1 MMTHFTPKNAVYAEC
16 LKCDF
21 KCFKK
26 SDWSRHIL
34 TRKHKN
40 DDDDDANDDTTSVQ
54 KTPFTPKKSKHY
66 PCECGKKYAYRQGL
80 NLHKKKCK
88 FIHDNASIENNT
100 LEKENNLKVDIK
112 NNDSFNEKEIIL
124 SLLNQN
130 NMLQNQILDMCKE
143 RTNTCINNGN
153 INYNKTFNLNIFLNE
168 QCKDAMNIM
177 EFVESLKLQISD
189 LESVGKL
196 GFVEGI
202 SNIIVRNLKALDVH
216 KRPLHCSDM
225 KREILY
231 IKDED
236 KWEKENQDK
245 KKLKK
250 AIKYIAHKNT
260 KMISEFKAKYPDC
273 IYSASKKSDQYNKL
287 IIEAMGGLGNE
298 DEDNENKIIKKIA
311 KEVVI
316 NKQD

>member
-1 MMTHFTPKNAVYAEC
+1 MCRFE
-16 LKCDF
+16 
-21 KCFKK
+21 
-26 SDWSRHIL
+26 
-34 TRKHKN
+34 
-40 DDDDDANDDTTSVQ
+40 
-54 KTPFTPKKSKHY
+54 
-66 PCECGKKYAYRQGL
+66 
-80 NLHKKKCK
+80 
-88 FIHDNASIENNT
+88 
-100 LEKENNLKVDIK
+100 
-112 NNDSFNEKEIIL
+112 
-124 SLLNQN
+124 LLNQN

-153 INYNKTFNLNIFLNE
+153 ISYNKTFNLNIFLNE

-177 EFVESLKLQISD
+177 DFVESLKLQISD

-216 KRPLHCSDM
+216 KRPVHCSDT
-225 KREILY
+225 KREVLY

-250 AIKYIAHKNT
+250 AIKHIAHKNS

-273 IYSASKKSDQYNKL
+273 IHSDSKKSDQYNKL

-316 NKQD
+316 NKVE

>member
-1 MMTHFTPKNAVYAEC
+1 MMTQITPKNAVYAEC
-16 LKCDF
+16 LKCHF

-40 DDDDDANDDTTSVQ
+40 DDNDDTNDDKMSVQ
-54 KTPFTPKKSKHY
+54 KTPFTPKLLKLNQ
-66 PCECGKKYAYRQGL
+66 CECGKKYAYRQGL
-80 NLHKKKCK
+80 NIHKKKCK
-88 FIHDNASIENNT
+88 FILQEDVS
-100 LEKENNLKVDIK
+100 LEKISETK
-112 NNDSFNEKEIIL
+112 NDEPLNEKEIIL

-153 INYNKTFNLNIFLNE
+153 ISYNKTFNLNIFLNE

-177 EFVESLKLQISD
+177 DFVESLKLQISD

-216 KRPLHCSDM
+216 KRPVHCSDT
-225 KREILY
+225 KREVLY

-250 AIKYIAHKNT
+250 AIKHIAHKNS

-273 IYSASKKSDQYNKL
+273 IHSDSKKSDQYNKL

-316 NKQD
+316 NKVE

>member
-1 MMTHFTPKNAVYAEC
+1 MMTQITPKNAVYAEC
-16 LKCDF
+16 VKCDF

-26 SDWSRHIL
+26 SDWTRHIL

-40 DDDDDANDDTTSVQ
+40 DDNDDTNDDKMSVQ
-54 KTPFTPKKSKHY
+54 KTPFTPKLSKQY
-66 PCECGKKYAYRQGL
+66 QCECGKKYAYRQGL
-80 NLHKKKCK
+80 NIHKKKCK
-88 FIHDNASIENNT
+88 FIQEEDLS
-100 LEKENNLKVDIK
+100 LEKKSEAK
-112 NNDSFNEKEIIL
+112 NNESFNEKEIIL

-130 NMLQNQILDMCKE
+130 NILQNQILDMCKE

-153 INYNKTFNLNIFLNE
+153 ISYNKTFNLNIFLNE
-168 QCKDAMNIM
+168 ECKDAMNIM
-177 EFVESLKLQISD
+177 DFVESLKLQISD

-216 KRPLHCSDM
+216 KRPVHCSDT
-225 KREILY
+225 KREVLY

-250 AIKYIAHKNT
+250 AIKYIAHKNS
-260 KMISEFKAKYPDC
+260 KMIPEFKAKYPDC
-273 IYSASKKSDQYNKL
+273 IYSASKKSDQYNRL

-316 NKQD
+316 NKLE

>member
-1 MMTHFTPKNAVYAEC
+1 MMTQITPKNAVYAEC
-16 LKCDF
+16 LKCHF

-40 DDDDDANDDTTSVQ
+40 DDNDDTNDDKLSVQ
-54 KTPFTPKKSKHY
+54 NTPFTPKLLKLNQ
-66 PCECGKKYAYRQGL
+66 CECGKKYAYRQGL
-80 NLHKKKCK
+80 NIHKKKCN
-88 FIHDNASIENNT
+88 FIPEENVS
-100 LEKENNLKVDIK
+100 LEKISEKK
-112 NNDSFNEKEIIL
+112 NNDLLNEKEIIL

-153 INYNKTFNLNIFLNE
+153 ISYNKTFNLNIFLNE

-177 EFVESLKLQISD
+177 DFVESLKLQISD

-216 KRPLHCSDM
+216 KRPVHCSDT

-250 AIKYIAHKNT
+250 AIKHIAHKNS

-273 IYSASKKSDQYNKL
+273 IYSASKKSDQYNRL

-316 NKQD
+316 NKLE